1 MRGRVRG
8 ERERR
13 GEEVRERGKV
23 SGGEL
28 TEWEGGIWKEHW
40 IKIRTIL
47 RRSLDTTKCAHQAYM
62 YVCTYVC
69 MHIWD
74 REISLNTWH
83 CWYGQS

>member
-28 TEWEGGIWKEHW
+28 REWEGGIWKEH
-40 IKIRTIL
+40 
-47 RRSLDTTKCAHQAYM
+47 
-62 YVCTYVC
+62 
-69 MHIWD
+69 
-74 REISLNTWH
+74 
-83 CWYGQS
+83 